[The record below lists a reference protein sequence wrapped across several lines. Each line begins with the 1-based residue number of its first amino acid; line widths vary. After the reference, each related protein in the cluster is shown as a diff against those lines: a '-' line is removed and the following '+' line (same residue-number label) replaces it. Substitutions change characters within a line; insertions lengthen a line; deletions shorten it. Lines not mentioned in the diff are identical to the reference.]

1 MNIPT
6 IRIFLGDEKNMQ
18 HIPFTGALNSIGA
31 VIDRSKC
38 STMTFSQLK
47 DKVRYEGWTQNSL
60 INWLRDADIYVILCH
75 IHQGFGHVPILWNPV
90 EFYAK
95 LYHTLKDRR
104 GFPSGEQLRCPVFTQ
119 DKVRYLSALDGLVN
133 PTRIVPILRD
143 FNYAELREELE
154 K

>member
-1 MNIPT
+1 MNTPT

-18 HIPFTGALNSIGA
+18 HIPFTGALNSIGN

-38 STMTFSQLK
+38 STMLFSQLK
-47 DKVRYEGWTQNSL
+47 DKVRYEGWTQTNL
-60 INWLRDADIYVILCH
+60 INWLRDADIYIIICH
-75 IHQGFGHVPILWNPV
+75 VHQGFGHAPLMWNPV
-90 EFYAK
+90 EFYDE
-95 LYHTLKDRR
+95 LYRTLKDRR

-133 PTRIVPILRD
+133 PTRIVPIIED
-143 FNYAELREELE
+143 FDYAELKEELE